1 MEFTEI
7 ASKDLQVPPFPHYP
21 KRSILS
27 LEMFGMLAHSENKKM
42 RTRSVVGFLIV
53 FKFSQTIYPVVC
65 WTGPLPHPTPDML
78 PLIISPHLE
87 KKSLILGSHKQL
99 PNAHS
104 VFLHASASN
113 CRADSF
119 SKLELKRT
127 VRLYLKPL
135 IL

>member
-1 MEFTEI
+1 MVKI
-7 ASKDLQVPPFPHYP
+7 KSGPDLWWVSWLFLTSLKQ
-21 KRSILS
+21 SIPLCAG
-27 LEMFGMLAHSENKKM
+27 LDHSH
-42 RTRSVVGFLIV
+42 
-53 FKFSQTIYPVVC
+53 
-65 WTGPLPHPTPDML
+65 HPTRDML

-113 CRADSF
+113 CRTDSF

-127 VRLYLKPL
+127 SRVYLKPL